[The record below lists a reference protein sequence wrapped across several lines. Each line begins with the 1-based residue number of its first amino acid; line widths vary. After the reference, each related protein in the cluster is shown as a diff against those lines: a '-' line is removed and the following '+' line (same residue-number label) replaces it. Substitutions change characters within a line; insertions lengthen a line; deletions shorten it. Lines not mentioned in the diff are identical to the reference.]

1 MLQHSERTVSP
12 WLALTAATEKSHVA
26 WYCYSC
32 VPALALLPAAL
43 HPLSWVFCGFDVSL
57 LLIILLGT
65 VRILGADGP
74 HLSLTR
80 KNSIT
85 PCGNTHLLRTPL
97 RPLPTYSISSRLQ
110 CISSLWAET
119 RPPSSLF

>member
-1 MLQHSERTVSP
+1 MLQHSERIASP
-12 WLALTAATEKSHVA
+12 LLALTAATEKSHVA

-43 HPLSWVFCGFDVSL
+43 HPLSWVFCGFDVGL
-57 LLIILLGT
+57 LLIILSGT
-65 VRILGADGP
+65 VRIPGADGP

-80 KNSIT
+80 KNSVT

-97 RPLPTYSISSRLQ
+97 RPLPTYSISPRLQ
-110 CISSLWAET
+110 CISYLWAET
-119 RPPSSLF
+119 WPPSSFF